1 MREINCR
8 HGSLLVTAAMFDWL
22 GNETWL
28 AWGVGLLIGFPL
40 LMVLFG
46 EMLYRLE
53 GEQNS
58 RHAFMTN
65 AQYFVFPSLTIY
77 LLLSQVL
84 ELTHENLAVKFV
96 ASIFW
101 ISILYLSISTFN
113 LFWSGKSRDEKA
125 WQSRVPNLILNIAR
139 LFFILLGIAFVI
151 STIWGIDL
159 GQMLAALGVGSI
171 VLGLALQDTLGGLF
185 AGITLISARQFQ
197 VGDWLKV
204 GDDIGQVISINW
216 HSVTLKTF
224 EEDLLVIPNSML
236 ASNAFYNYSRPD
248 RIHMERVTIV
258 FSDDHPPNMVR
269 AALLEAAQS
278 TPGVLSDPPPM
289 IHLRDLKEDGH
300 YEAMLYYDDYEIID
314 DIVDG
319 YLSRAWYAANRHGVI
334 FPYEDFRLYHS
345 RGNEY
350 DLGKTNP
357 IRDNDV
363 IERLRELG
371 TFNLTDDELELIT
384 KNVCVHRYG
393 KGEIIL
399 ENGDVPEG
407 LYVVLEGQVKK
418 SLLDAQG
425 QKRGLGFAN
434 PGDTLGIVSVI
445 RGNKNIS
452 TARANSDCQLAVLD
466 RGFVRQT
473 LRNNPEFAHKVEQD
487 IEVRL
492 KTVNAIREQ
501 FQLTLGDQAQAEDHE
516 LTLKDMLKKQHRNPK
531 VS

>member
-1 MREINCR
+1 M
-8 HGSLLVTAAMFDWL
+8 LDWF

-53 GEQNS
+53 GTQNS
-58 RHAFMTN
+58 RHAFITN

-84 ELTHENLAVKFV
+84 ELTHEHLIIKIV
-96 ASIFW
+96 ASFFW

-113 LFWSGKSRDEKA
+113 YFWSGKSRDETA

-151 STIWGIDL
+151 SALWNIDL

-197 VGDWLKV
+197 IGDWLKV
-204 GDDIGQVISINW
+204 GDDIGQVTSINW
-216 HSVTLKTF
+216 HSVTLKSF

-236 ASNAFYNYSRPD
+236 ASNTFYNYSRPEK
-248 RIHMERVTIV
+248 IHMERVTIV

-269 AALLEAAQS
+269 TALLEAALS
-278 TPGVLSDPPPM
+278 TPGVLHDPPPM
-289 IHLRDLKEDGH
+289 VHLRDLKDDGH

-314 DIVDG
+314 DIVNG
-319 YLSRAWYAANRHGVI
+319 YLTRAWYAANRHGVI
-334 FPYEDFRLYHS
+334 FPYEDHRIYHA
-345 RGNEY
+345 RTPDFDFGQ
-350 DLGKTNP
+350 TNP
-357 IRDNDV
+357 IREDDV
-363 IERLRELG
+363 IEKLQNLG
-371 TFNLTDDELELIT
+371 TFDLTDDELKLIT
-384 KNVCVHRYG
+384 QKVHVHRYG

-399 ENGDVPEG
+399 DAGDEPEG
-407 LYVVLEGQVKK
+407 LYIVLEGQVKK
-418 SLLDAQG
+418 SMLDTQR
-425 QKRGLGFAN
+425 QKRGLGYAN
-434 PGDTLGIVSVI
+434 PGDLLGVVAVI
-445 RGNKNIS
+445 RGNENIS
-452 TARANSDCQLAVLD
+452 IARANSDCQLAVLD
-466 RGFVRQT
+466 PVYIRQV
-473 LRNNPEFAHKVEQD
+473 LKDNPEFAHKIEQD

-501 FQLTLGDQAQAEDHE
+501 HQLKLGNQDNGQTGEV
-516 LTLKDMLKKQHRNPK
+516 TLKDILKKRHGDSAN
-531 VS
+531 S